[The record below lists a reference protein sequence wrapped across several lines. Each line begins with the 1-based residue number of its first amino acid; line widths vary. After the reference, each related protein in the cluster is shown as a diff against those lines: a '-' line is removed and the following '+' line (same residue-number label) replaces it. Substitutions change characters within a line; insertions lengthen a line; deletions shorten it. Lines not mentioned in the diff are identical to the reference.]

1 MYALLALRSCFVL
14 RSHVLSLAYVFY
26 AWTNPYS
33 QAGGDVGLCHYTRCI
48 ARNTSDLFA

>member
-14 RSHVLSLAYVFY
+14 RSHILSLAYVFN

-33 QAGGDVGLCHYTRCI
+33 QAGGDVGLCHYTRRI